1 MGLFWTIMFI
11 LSIGLLVTGLIKPSI
26 FARLFGAGFTRKWA
40 GLVFGGIF
48 LVVLILGAV
57 FPAKK

>member
-1 MGLFWTIMFI
+1 MAVFWTVMFI
-11 LSIGLLVTGLIKPSI
+11 LSLGLLVTGLIKPSI
-26 FARLFGAGFTRKWA
+26 FAGVFGAGFTRKWA

-48 LVVLILGAV
+48 LVVVILGAV